1 MLGQSPLAAP
11 QSPLLLRRWPDI
23 RYLHVP
29 RTLTELPRWGLYD
42 PKKIPH
48 SADPDGGPI
57 SSIDLDSWR
66 PFEVAKQALGT
77 GPSWLEPRLCG
88 LGFVFAPDDHLV
100 GIDLDHVLASSTLLP
115 WAAELLATVVTYTE
129 VSISGTG
136 LHLFARGEL
145 PAGCRHKRGMGGGSA
160 VEAYDRGRFF
170 TVTGHPWP
178 GTPED
183 VRPIDVSAFL
193 AKWLPA
199 RPAIPITPRR
209 ARPVSLADYEIIQ
222 RARAARNGDR
232 FMRLWHGRTD
242 EFGGDESRAD
252 LALMAA
258 LAFWTGSDPARME
271 QLFSQSALAQRA
283 KWTHRPDYRDR
294 TIRAACERQNDAY
307 APTEGRSPF
316 RH

>member
-48 SADPDGGPI
+48 SADPDGGAI
-57 SSIDLDSWR
+57 SSTDLSAWR

-77 GPSWLEPRLCG
+77 GPSWLPPRLCG
-88 LGFVFAPDDHLV
+88 LGFVFAPEDHLV
-100 GIDLDHVLASSTLLP
+100 GIDLDHVLTDGTLLP
-115 WAAELLATVVTYTE
+115 WAAELLADCPTYTE

-136 LHLFARGEL
+136 LHLYARGEL
-145 PAGCRHKRGMGGGSA
+145 PPDCRHKRGMDSGSA

-170 TVTGHPWP
+170 TVTGHPWA

-183 VRPIDVSAFL
+183 VRQIDVSAFL

-199 RPAIPITPRR
+199 PSARPAPRPPCPVDLDDLDLLRR
-209 ARPVSLADYEIIQ
+209 ARGASS
-222 RARAARNGDR
+222 R
-232 FMRLWHGRTD
+232 FCALW
-242 EFGGDESRAD
+242 GGDTGAYGADDSRAD
-252 LALMAA
+252 LALCCT
-258 LAFWTGSDPARME
+258 LAFWTGRNPWRIDR
-271 QLFSQSALAQRA
+271 LFRASRLMREKWDSRRGASTYGQMTIERACAL
-283 KWTHRPDYRDR
+283 T
-294 TIRAACERQNDAY
+294 
-307 APTEGRSPF
+307 TETFGSRSPP
-316 RH
+316 